1 MCTLFSFLLGNYEKN
16 VELSQQIKLKMDQFK
31 KHQLFAIIFENI
43 SLSCS
48 FYVPSLFDV
57 FVYFWFVIYYMYI

>member
-16 VELSQQIKLKMDQFK
+16 VELSQQSKLKMDQFK
-31 KHQLFAIIFENI
+31 KHQFFAILFENS

-57 FVYFWFVIYYMYI
+57 FVYF